1 MKRNTRQQL
10 ASEDQRTEQV
20 GSKSW
25 ESIWQ
30 QVAEESRLPTF
41 EELHAEGWRSV
52 AEICELR
59 GRAVSRTRMWLDAE
73 VAAGRFERRECR
85 HRRVR
90 LAAFR
95 PVRH

>member
-1 MKRNTRQQL
+1 MRHNTRKQSQ
-10 ASEDQRTEQV
+10 SEDQRTEQV

-30 QVAEESRLPTF
+30 QVAAESRLPTF
-41 EELHAEGWRSV
+41 EELRAEGWRSV

-59 GRAVSRTRMWLDAE
+59 GLAASRTRMWLDGE

-85 HRRVR
+85 QRRVR
-90 LAAFR
+90 MAAFR
-95 PVRH
+95 PVR